1 MKSYAIPLAASLF
14 GTAFAAS
21 HSIDVGEDGLVFS
34 PNSTTAAIGDT
45 VTFHFYPRA
54 HGVARSSYSSPCA
67 AMDGGFNSDFVKVA
81 SGESATTFT
90 ITVND
95 TQPIWYYCPQGDH
108 CQAGMVGVINPPSSS
123 DQTVGGFII
132 AASSAGTSTVPNGV
146 YGGVLAANGASG
158 GAAAGGS
165 SSSAQSASSSM
176 SSSMASSMMASSMMS
191 SSMMSS
197 SMASSSRMSSMASSM
212 ASSAAVVGSSSRAMS
227 GSSASAATGS
237 ASRTTSGAASA
248 TSSIVASTGA
258 ASSLKSVDNSRRKS
272 SRRAQDKIV
281 AFGSETF
288 NSKHYAMSKDY
299 DLVKRCLRQFAAAAR
314 ADASGDLETGKQ
326 LWPTVLGCFERPLT
340 HVDSDTGMFDCS
352 RAQGFKFLDWQKGL
366 DRNAGCHGLLLYCLK
381 SANRLANLLR
391 ESTPYEA
398 EVKKMTNAVASF
410 WDVEGSVVSGPQSQ
424 RSFASVAWFTLSEAL
439 PEQVARAAL
448 LKALIDPQATQP
460 LTPYLW
466 HYVCDA
472 LASVGCY
479 EECMSLITEY
489 WGGMLEAGA
498 DTFWE
503 AFDQDNARASPY
515 GNVRNNSRCHA

>member
-34 PNSTTAAIGDT
+34 PNSTTAAVGDT

-54 HGVARSSYSSPCA
+54 HGVARSSYPSPCA

-123 DQTVGGFII
+123 DQTIGGFII

-165 SSSAQSASSSM
+165 SSSAQSASISM
-176 SSSMASSMMASSMMS
+176 SSSMASSMMASSMTS

-197 SMASSSRMSSMASSM
+197 SMVSSSRMSSMASSM
-212 ASSAAVVGSSSRAMS
+212 ASSAAAVGSSSRAMS

-258 ASSLKSVDNSRRKS
+258 ASSLKSV
-272 SRRAQDKIV
+272 
-281 AFGSETF
+281 
-288 NSKHYAMSKDY
+288 
-299 DLVKRCLRQFAAAAR
+299 
-314 ADASGDLETGKQ
+314 
-326 LWPTVLGCFERPLT
+326 
-340 HVDSDTGMFDCS
+340 GMVEI
-352 RAQGFKFLDWQKGL
+352 GL
-366 DRNAGCHGLLLYCLK
+366 GLL
-381 SANRLANLLR
+381 
-391 ESTPYEA
+391 
-398 EVKKMTNAVASF
+398 F
-410 WDVEGSVVSGPQSQ
+410 
-424 RSFASVAWFTLSEAL
+424 
-439 PEQVARAAL
+439 
-448 LKALIDPQATQP
+448 
-460 LTPYLW
+460 
-466 HYVCDA
+466 
-472 LASVGCY
+472 
-479 EECMSLITEY
+479 
-489 WGGMLEAGA
+489 GGWYIL
-498 DTFWE
+498 
-503 AFDQDNARASPY
+503 
-515 GNVRNNSRCHA
+515 